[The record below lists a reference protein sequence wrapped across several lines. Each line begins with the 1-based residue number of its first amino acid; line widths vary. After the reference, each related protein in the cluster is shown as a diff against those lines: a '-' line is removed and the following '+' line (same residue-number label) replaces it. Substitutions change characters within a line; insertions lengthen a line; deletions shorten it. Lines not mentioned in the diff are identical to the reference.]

1 MSDNRSDT
9 NFAVDS
15 RFACIRETDACPGRF
30 ARYHACTELLAHD
43 ADRPVVK
50 SSVTET
56 HIDNIVP

>member
-1 MSDNRSDT
+1 MSDNRGDP
-9 NFAVDS
+9 NFAMDS
-15 RFACIRETDACPGRF
+15 RFAYIRDACSGRF